1 MTSFVPKSVPASSG
15 CADAC
20 VKTGNATPAG
30 DRVALLDSNGTILTL
45 SNGWPANGEVYP
57 DQWFVNAQVGAS
69 FIEMCRNA
77 SPLCHELRESL
88 PAIAA
93 TLAGNCDAHTVEYP
107 CEKPYNDVWLRM
119 SISRLQNTTTA
130 FAVVWSDISFHKAFE
145 RRAHLLA
152 GRLLKAQEDERGRIS
167 REIHDDVNAKIAE
180 VVFLSHRLIG
190 SASPRDRTNLELVLA
205 KVEEISNVVRRLSHR
220 LHAPLLDHGG
230 IESALIRLCRDFET
244 STGIDLTFQT
254 QGRPVHISQDISVC
268 LYRILQEALSN
279 IGKHAQTQTAR
290 VVLTR
295 GQTEVRLRISD
306 QGKGF
311 DPRCPE
317 HVGGLGLTNME
328 ERVSLLLGTF
338 RINSKPGSGT
348 EIEARIPLQTIP
360 RSIKGPQAYS
370 GWRNEPA
377 A

>member
-1 MTSFVPKSVPASSG
+1 MTSFVPKSVPASSRR
-15 CADAC
+15 ADAC
-20 VKTGNATPAG
+20 VKPGNETPAG
-30 DRVALLDSNGTILTL
+30 DRIALLDSNGTILTL
-45 SNGWPANGEVYP
+45 SNGWPANTEVCP
-57 DQWFVNAQVGAS
+57 DRCFVKAQVGAS
-69 FIEMCRNA
+69 FMEMCREA
-77 SPLCHELRESL
+77 GSLSHELRESL

-93 TLAGNCDAHTVEYP
+93 TLAGNCDAHSVEYA
-107 CEKPYNDVWLRM
+107 CEKPFNDVWLRM
-119 SISRLQNTTTA
+119 AVSRLQHSTTA
-130 FAVVWSDISFHKAFE
+130 FAVVWTDISFHKAFE

-190 SASPRDRTNLELVLA
+190 SASPRDRSNLEMVLS

-220 LHAPLLDHGG
+220 LHSPLLDHGG

-254 QGRPVHISQDISVC
+254 QGRPTHISQEISVC
-268 LYRILQEALSN
+268 LYRVLQEALSN
-279 IGKHAQTQTAR
+279 IGKHAQAQTAR

-295 GQTEVRLRISD
+295 GQSEVKLTISD

-311 DPRCPE
+311 DPRGTE
-317 HVGGLGLTNME
+317 TGGGLGLTNME

-338 RINSKPGSGT
+338 RINSKPGTGT

-370 GWRNEPA
+370 EWRNEPA

>member
-1 MTSFVPKSVPASSG
+1 MTSFVPKSVPASTR

-20 VKTGNATPAG
+20 VKTGNETPAG
-30 DRVALLDSNGTILTL
+30 DRIALLDSNGTILTL
-45 SNGWPANGEVYP
+45 SNGWPANAEVYP
-57 DQWFVNAQVGAS
+57 DRWFVNAQVGAS
-69 FIEMCRNA
+69 FMEMCRKA
-77 SPLCHELRESL
+77 SSLSHELRGSL
-88 PAIAA
+88 AAIAA
-93 TLAGNCDAHTVEYP
+93 TLAGDCDTHSVEYA
-107 CEKPYNDVWLRM
+107 CEKPFNDVWLRM
-119 SISRLQNTTTA
+119 SVSRLQHTTTA
-130 FAVVWSDISFHKAFE
+130 FAVVWTDISFHKAFE

-190 SASPRDRTNLELVLA
+190 SASPRDRANLEMVLA

-220 LHAPLLDHGG
+220 LHSPLLDHGG

-254 QGRPVHISQDISVC
+254 QGRPVHIPQEISVC
-268 LYRILQEALSN
+268 LYRVLQEALSN
-279 IGKHAQTQTAR
+279 IGKHAQAQTAR

-295 GQTEVRLRISD
+295 GQNEVKLTISD

-311 DPRCPE
+311 DPRGSE
-317 HVGGLGLTNME
+317 TGGGLGLTNME

-338 RINSKPGSGT
+338 RINSKPGAGT

-360 RSIKGPQAYS
+360 RSIKGSQAYS
-370 GWRNEPA
+370 EWRDEPA